1 MLKLGTKCWISAF
14 NAQGSKGITV
24 AAHEGAVKFPFTSP
38 PWMLMYFF
46 AGFLLNLTLCMT
58 KLGGGVLEQDVNPV
72 NSQYQNTNTLA

>member
-1 MLKLGTKCWISAF
+1 
-14 NAQGSKGITV
+14 
-24 AAHEGAVKFPFTSP
+24 
-38 PWMLMYFF
+38 MYFF